1 MCCGKK
7 RTEIAQMPEAKPVP
21 KPEAQL
27 ATLRPPESDP
37 LVYFQYIGATGLTLQ
52 GPMSGKRYRF
62 ESPGALVVVDPRD
75 KRALAGVSV
84 LRQVKKVEDAMKA
97 F

>member
-7 RTEIAQMPEAKPVP
+7 RTEIAQMPEAKPIP
-21 KPEAQL
+21 KLEEQPV
-27 ATLRPPESDP
+27 TPRPSESDV
-37 LVYFQYIGATGLTLQ
+37 LIYFQYIGATGLTLL

-62 ESPGALVVVDPRD
+62 ESPGALVTVDPRD

-84 LRQVKKVEDAMKA
+84 LRQVRKVEDAIKA